1 MAKRHV
7 LLALVLAA
15 VLVPL
20 WASQTVQ
27 VLQDLRPEV
36 KKKLPAGYSAEGLT
50 YSFQNQRLSISATPL
65 TPLAREAFYAKKGLQ
80 DPFADATPAAG
91 YIFFLIRIENRQKT
105 EMLYFSP
112 GAVMFGDMNPIDEIA
127 LYQLFYRLPN
137 ADAKLDAAGRSFFL
151 RDLHLPPGMW
161 IERLM
166 VFQYDDPYP
175 TKKINLALTSILL
188 GGEGLDVNFPFIAKF
203 EKEKV
208 E

>member
-15 VLVPL
+15 FLVPL
-20 WASQTVQ
+20 GASQTVQ

-36 KKKLPAGYSAEGLT
+36 KKKLPAGYAVEGIT
-50 YSFQNQRLSISATPL
+50 YSFQDKRFSISATPL
-65 TPLAREAFYAKKGLQ
+65 TPLAREAYYAKMKLK

-91 YIFFLIRIENRQKT
+91 YIFFLIRIENRQKDG
-105 EMLYFSP
+105 MLFFSP
-112 GAVMFGDMNPIDEIA
+112 GNVMFGDMNPVDEIA
-127 LYQLFYRLPN
+127 MYQLFYRLPE

-151 RDLHLPPGMW
+151 RDLHLPPGLW

-203 EKEKV
+203 KKEKV

>member
-7 LLALVLAA
+7 LLALALAA
-15 VLVPL
+15 SLVPL
-20 WASQTVQ
+20 GASQTVQ

-36 KKKLPAGYSAEGLT
+36 KKKLPAGYAVEGLT
-50 YSFQNQRLSISATPL
+50 YSFQDKRFSISATPL
-65 TPLAREAFYAKKGLQ
+65 TPLAREAYYAKRKLK

-105 EMLYFSP
+105 DMLYFSP
-112 GAVMFGDMNPIDEIA
+112 GNVMFGNMNPIDEIA
-127 LYQLFYRLPN
+127 MYQLFYRLPEAN
-137 ADAKLDAAGRSFFL
+137 AKLDAAGRSFFL
-151 RDLHLPPGMW
+151 RDLHLPPGLW

-203 EKEKV
+203 KKEKV